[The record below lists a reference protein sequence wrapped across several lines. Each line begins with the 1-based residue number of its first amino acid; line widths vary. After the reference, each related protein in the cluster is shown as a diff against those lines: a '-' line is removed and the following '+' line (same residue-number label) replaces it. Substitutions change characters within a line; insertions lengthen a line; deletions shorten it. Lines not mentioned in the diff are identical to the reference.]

1 MSNVISSINNF
12 DFDCLTLG
20 NTQSMQGG
28 GYFTRLLFNDG
39 PFILQTPKCYTKKGM
54 CKTGK
59 KIYCDL
65 KYSILEKNES
75 SFIDWMEKLEEKTQD
90 LIFANRKD
98 WFLEEPTREDIEY
111 MWNSCIRSYK
121 SDFRLV
127 RTFVQKPRQ
136 LHKAPTITIY
146 DENEDIKS
154 IDDIT
159 GDSRMITIIEILG
172 IKWTS
177 QSAQLDVCFRQA
189 MLLEDKPL
197 FTQCLIT
204 NNLNNSSS
212 SKNNAETEQETD
224 QETEQ
229 ELAIPDLP
237 TPEDDSNKV
246 REKIPQTGD
255 NDKNSLDIQQS
266 TNLFLDI
273 KEKSD
278 TEKDSDTAQDLSN
291 NIMNKEVLDF
301 EKNKEQDINKNE
313 IETNVDIDN
322 STPKNLEKADTDIS
336 DNEIVIDL
344 EPLEKR
350 QELHEID
357 IKFDEVNDSISLKNP
372 NEVYIEIYK
381 EAKKRAMQAKKLAIE
396 AYLEAKRI
404 KSVYLLDQFDS
415 ESESDSQFED
425 DELELSE
432 EQ

>member
-98 WFLEEPTREDIEY
+98 WFIEEPTREDIEY

-204 NNLNNSSS
+204 NNFNNSSS
-212 SKNNAETEQETD
+212 SKNNE
-224 QETEQ
+224 ETEQ

-246 REKIPQTGD
+246 REKIPQTDD

-278 TEKDSDTAQDLSN
+278 TGKDSDTAQDLSN
-291 NIMNKEVLDF
+291 NIMNKEVLDL

-381 EAKKRAMQAKKLAIE
+381 EAKKRAKQAKKLAIQ

-404 KSVYLLDQFDS
+404 RSVYLLDQFDS

>member
-278 TEKDSDTAQDLSN
+278 TEKYSDTAQDLSN

>member
-1 MSNVISSINNF
+1 MSNVINSIDNF
-12 DFDCLTLG
+12 DFGCLALG

-65 KYSILEKNES
+65 KYSILEKKES
-75 SFIDWMEKLEEKTQD
+75 SFIDWMEKIEEKTQD

-98 WFLEEPTREDIEY
+98 WFLDEPTREDIEY

-127 RTFVQKPRQ
+127 RTFVQKPKQ

-204 NNLNNSSS
+204 NNFNNPISI
-212 SKNNAETEQETD
+212 KNNEG
-224 QETEQ
+224 TEQ
-229 ELAIPDLP
+229 ELAIPELP
-237 TPEDDSNKV
+237 TLEDDSSKV
-246 REKIPQTGD
+246 REKILQTDD
-255 NDKNSLDIQQS
+255 NDKKSVDIQQS

-278 TEKDSDTAQDLSN
+278 IEKDSNAIQDLSN
-291 NIMNKEVLDF
+291 KIQNKENSDL
-301 EKNKEQDINKNE
+301 EKTK
-313 IETNVDIDN
+313 DIDN
-322 STPKNLEKADTDIS
+322 ISTSNNLEKTDTDIS
-336 DNEIVIDL
+336 DNEIIIDL
-344 EPLEKR
+344 EPLEKK

-381 EAKKRAMQAKKLAIE
+381 EAKNRAKQAKKLAIE

>member
-204 NNLNNSSS
+204 NNFNNSSS
-212 SKNNAETEQETD
+212 SKNNE
-224 QETEQ
+224 ETEQ

-278 TEKDSDTAQDLSN
+278 TAKDSDTAQDLSN
-291 NIMNKEVLDF
+291 KIMNKEVLDL
-301 EKNKEQDINKNE
+301 EKNKEQDIIKNE
-313 IETNVDIDN
+313 IETNVDIEN

>member
-98 WFLEEPTREDIEY
+98 WFIEEPTREDIEY

-204 NNLNNSSS
+204 NNFNNSSS
-212 SKNNAETEQETD
+212 SKNNE
-224 QETEQ
+224 ETEQ

-246 REKIPQTGD
+246 REKIPQTDD

-278 TEKDSDTAQDLSN
+278 TGKDSDTAQDLSN
-291 NIMNKEVLDF
+291 NIMNKEVLDL
-301 EKNKEQDINKNE
+301 EKNKEQDINKNK

-381 EAKKRAMQAKKLAIE
+381 EAKKRAKQAKKLAIQ

-404 KSVYLLDQFDS
+404 RSVYLLDQFDS

>member
-204 NNLNNSSS
+204 NNFNNSSS
-212 SKNNAETEQETD
+212 SKNNE
-224 QETEQ
+224 ETEQ

-237 TPEDDSNKV
+237 TPKDDSNKV

-278 TEKDSDTAQDLSN
+278 TAKDSDTAQDLSN
-291 NIMNKEVLDF
+291 KIMNKEVLDL

-313 IETNVDIDN
+313 IETNVDIEN

>member
-1 MSNVISSINNF
+1 MSNVINSIDNF
-12 DFDCLTLG
+12 DFGCLALG

-65 KYSILEKNES
+65 KYSIQEKKES
-75 SFIDWMEKLEEKTQD
+75 SFIDWMEKIEEKTQD

-127 RTFVQKPRQ
+127 RTFVQKPKQ

-204 NNLNNSSS
+204 NNFNNPISI
-212 SKNNAETEQETD
+212 KNNEG
-224 QETEQ
+224 TEQ
-229 ELAIPDLP
+229 ELAIPELP
-237 TPEDDSNKV
+237 TLEDDSSKV
-246 REKIPQTGD
+246 REKILQTDD
-255 NDKNSLDIQQS
+255 NDKKSVDIQQS

-278 TEKDSDTAQDLSN
+278 IEKDSNAIQDLSN
-291 NIMNKEVLDF
+291 KIQNKENSDL
-301 EKNKEQDINKNE
+301 EKTK
-313 IETNVDIDN
+313 DIDN
-322 STPKNLEKADTDIS
+322 ISTSNNLEKTDTDIS
-336 DNEIVIDL
+336 DNEIIIDL
-344 EPLEKR
+344 EPLEKK

-381 EAKKRAMQAKKLAIE
+381 EAKNRAKQAKKLAIE

>member
-1 MSNVISSINNF
+1 MSNVINSIDNF
-12 DFDCLTLG
+12 DFGCLALG

-28 GYFTRLLFNDG
+28 GYFTRLLFNDS

-65 KYSILEKNES
+65 KYSILEKKES
-75 SFIDWMEKLEEKTQD
+75 SFIDWMEKIEEKTQD

-127 RTFVQKPRQ
+127 RTFVQKPKQ

-204 NNLNNSSS
+204 NNFNNPISI
-212 SKNNAETEQETD
+212 KNNEGTG
-224 QETEQ
+224 Q
-229 ELAIPDLP
+229 ELAIPELP
-237 TPEDDSNKV
+237 TLEDDSSKV
-246 REKIPQTGD
+246 REKILQTDD
-255 NDKNSLDIQQS
+255 NDKKSVDIQQS

-278 TEKDSDTAQDLSN
+278 IEKDSNAIQDLSN
-291 NIMNKEVLDF
+291 KIQNKENSDL
-301 EKNKEQDINKNE
+301 EKTK
-313 IETNVDIDN
+313 DIDN
-322 STPKNLEKADTDIS
+322 ISTSNNLEKTDTDIS
-336 DNEIVIDL
+336 DNEIIIDL
-344 EPLEKR
+344 EPLEKK

-381 EAKKRAMQAKKLAIE
+381 EAKNRAKQAKKLAIE

>member
-1 MSNVISSINNF
+1 MSNVINSIDNF
-12 DFDCLTLG
+12 DFGCLALG

-65 KYSILEKNES
+65 KYSIQEKKES
-75 SFIDWMEKLEEKTQD
+75 SFIDWMEKIEEKTQD

-98 WFLEEPTREDIEY
+98 WFLDEPTREDIEY

-127 RTFVQKPRQ
+127 RTFVQKPKQ

-204 NNLNNSSS
+204 NNFNNPISI
-212 SKNNAETEQETD
+212 KNNEG
-224 QETEQ
+224 TEQ
-229 ELAIPDLP
+229 ELAIPELP
-237 TPEDDSNKV
+237 TLEDDSSKV
-246 REKIPQTGD
+246 REKILQTDD
-255 NDKNSLDIQQS
+255 NDKKSVDIQQS

-278 TEKDSDTAQDLSN
+278 IEKDSNAIQDLSN
-291 NIMNKEVLDF
+291 KIQNKENSDL
-301 EKNKEQDINKNE
+301 EKTK
-313 IETNVDIDN
+313 DIDN
-322 STPKNLEKADTDIS
+322 ISTSNNLEKTDTDIS
-336 DNEIVIDL
+336 DNEIIIDL
-344 EPLEKR
+344 EPLEKK

-381 EAKKRAMQAKKLAIE
+381 EAKNRAKQAKKLAIE

>member
-1 MSNVISSINNF
+1 
-12 DFDCLTLG
+12 
-20 NTQSMQGG
+20 MQGG

-204 NNLNNSSS
+204 NNFNNSSS
-212 SKNNAETEQETD
+212 SKNNE
-224 QETEQ
+224 ETEQ

-278 TEKDSDTAQDLSN
+278 TAKDSDTAQDLSN
-291 NIMNKEVLDF
+291 KIMNKEVLDL
-301 EKNKEQDINKNE
+301 EKNKEQDIIKNE
-313 IETNVDIDN
+313 IETNVDIEN